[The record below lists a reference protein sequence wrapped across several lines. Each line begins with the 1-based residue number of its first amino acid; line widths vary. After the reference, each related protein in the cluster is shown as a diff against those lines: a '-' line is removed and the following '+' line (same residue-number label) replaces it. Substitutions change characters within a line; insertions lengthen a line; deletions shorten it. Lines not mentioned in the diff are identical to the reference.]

1 MYFLSLDQSLTNTGV
16 AHIKYS
22 KLELESIEIDTIV
35 TTKLNKSNIGVRL
48 DYISQQVA
56 AMLFKDKYVDHTF
69 IEGIFSHLNVKTLIS
84 LAKVQGV
91 IESQISKIDGKY
103 SIISPREWQVYF
115 NLTKIKDKEK
125 SVQYILN
132 TPDIY
137 NKIINKDKI
146 NQHNADAILIGLFG
160 INQLKLN

>member
-16 AHIKYS
+16 ARIKYS
-22 KLELESIEIDTIV
+22 EEAKLESIEIDTIV
-35 TTKLNKSNIGVRL
+35 TTKLDKSNIGIRL
-48 DYISQQVA
+48 DYISEQVG
-56 AMLFKDKYVDHTF
+56 MLFKDELIDHCF

-91 IESQISKIDGKY
+91 IETKLSKLKCGY
-103 SIISPREWQVYF
+103 TTISPREWQVHF

-125 SVQYILN
+125 SVHYVMG
-132 TPDIY
+132 TPEIY
-137 NKIINKDKI
+137 NKIINKAAI

-160 INQLKLN
+160 SHNITL